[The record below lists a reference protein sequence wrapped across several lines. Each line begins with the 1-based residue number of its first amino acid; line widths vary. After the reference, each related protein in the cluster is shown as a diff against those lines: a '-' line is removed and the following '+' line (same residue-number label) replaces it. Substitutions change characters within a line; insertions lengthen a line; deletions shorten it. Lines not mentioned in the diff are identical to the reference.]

1 LKKLVVLKKQVFIVI
16 KETMIPAKGFKI
28 SCSLTCRLPKSTRV
42 QQRHFNIHEYQS
54 MDLMKE
60 FKIPTPINAVV
71 RTVEEAVR
79 VHKDAMGISWSGR
92 PKDVVVKAQ
101 ILAGGRGMGRFP
113 NLLGG
118 VHSSTSLEETEDLVG
133 KMLGYNLVTKQTG
146 PEGRRVDEVLIVER
160 LYNRRE
166 GYLAFLLDRK
176 KGCPVVVASGR
187 GGVNIEVVAEMDP
200 SLIVAEDVDPEVGI
214 TPEIIAKVFNILHFA
229 ERLKPDF
236 EDCIRNLWKLY
247 IERDVMQLEINPI
260 VETQDSRLMCIDGK
274 LNFDGSATFRQPS
287 HDSMMRNHQIDPRE
301 AVAKVAGFEYI
312 GLDGNIGCMVNGAG
326 LAMATMDTI
335 KACGGEPA
343 NFCDLGGGA
352 TSERVAAAYNLMCKD
367 KQVEA
372 ILVNIFGGIMACDTI
387 AQGIV
392 EAVQD
397 MRGKAKPV
405 IIRLEGT
412 NVDEGRKLIEDSGL
426 EMMVCFDMQE
436 AAEKA
441 VKICKIKK
449 LAKDAGLTL
458 EITAS
463 KVIVKV

>member
-1 LKKLVVLKKQVFIVI
+1 MVPV
-16 KETMIPAKGFKI
+16 KGFKMLRAL
-28 SCSLTCRLPKSTRV
+28 SRLPATATL
-42 QQRHFNIHEYQS
+42 QRRRFNIHEYQS
-54 MDLMKE
+54 MELMKD
-60 FKIPTPINAVV
+60 FNIPIPKNAVV
-71 RTVEEAVR
+71 KTVEDAVR
-79 VHKDAMGISWSGR
+79 VHKDEMGVSWSGR

-118 VHSSTSLEETEDLVG
+118 VHSSTSIDETEDLVS
-133 KMLGYNLVTKQTG
+133 KMLGYDLVTKQTG

-200 SLIVAEDVDPEVGI
+200 SLIVVEHVNPEEGI
-214 TPEIIAKVFNILHFA
+214 TQEIVDKVFNILHFA
-229 ERLKPDF
+229 DRLKADF
-236 EDCIRNLWKLY
+236 DQCLRNLWKLFLEKD
-247 IERDVMQLEINPI
+247 ITQLEINPI

-274 LNFDGSATFRQPS
+274 LNFDGYATFRQGS
-287 HDSMMRNHQIDPRE
+287 HDKLMRSHQVDPRE
-301 AVAKVAGFEYI
+301 AAAKVAGFEYI

-352 TSERVAAAYNLMCKD
+352 TTERVAAAYDLMCKD
-367 KQVEA
+367 EQVDA

-392 EAVQD
+392 WAVQE

-412 NVDEGRKLIEDSGL
+412 RVTEGRQLIEDSGL
-426 EMMVCFDMQE
+426 EMMVCFDMHE

-449 LAKDAGLTL
+449 LAKDAGLQL
-458 EITAS
+458 EISAT
-463 KVIVKV
+463 KVVVKV

>member
-1 LKKLVVLKKQVFIVI
+1 
-16 KETMIPAKGFKI
+16 
-28 SCSLTCRLPKSTRV
+28 
-42 QQRHFNIHEYQS
+42 

-60 FKIPTPINAVV
+60 FNIPTPINSVV
-71 RTVEEAVR
+71 RTVDEAVR
-79 VHKDAMGISWSGR
+79 VHRDQMGVSWSGK

-118 VHSSTSLEETEDLVG
+118 VHSSTSIEETKDLVG
-133 KMLGYNLVTKQTG
+133 KMLGQCLVTKQTG
-146 PEGRRVDEVLIVER
+146 PEGRQVDEVLIVER

-176 KGCPVVVASGR
+176 KGCPVVVASGK

-200 SLIVAEDVDPEVGI
+200 SLIVMEHVDPDVGI
-214 TPEIIAKVFNILHFA
+214 TPQILDKVFKILLFA
-229 ERLKPDF
+229 DRLKPDF
-236 EDCIRNLWKLY
+236 EECLNNLWRLFSQ
-247 IERDVMQLEINPI
+247 RDVTQLEINPI

-274 LNFDGSATFRQPS
+274 LNFDGYATFRQNS
-287 HDSMMRNHQIDPRE
+287 FSELMRNHQIDRRE
-301 AVAKVAGFEYI
+301 AEAKASGFEYI

-352 TSERVAAAYNLMCKD
+352 TSERVGAAYNLMCRD
-367 KQVEA
+367 ERVEA

-387 AQGIV
+387 AKGIV
-392 EAVQD
+392 EAVKD
-397 MRGKAKPV
+397 TTYKSKPV
-405 IIRLEGT
+405 VIRLEGT
-412 NVDEGRKLIEDSGL
+412 NVEDGRSLIKESGL
-426 EMMVCFDMQE
+426 EMLVCFDMQE

-441 VKICKIKK
+441 VKICKILKI
-449 LAKDAGLTL
+449 ARESGLDL
-458 EITAS
+458 EISST
-463 KVIVKV
+463 KVVLKV

>member
-1 LKKLVVLKKQVFIVI
+1 MF
-16 KETMIPAKGFKI
+16 PAKGFKI
-28 SCSLTCRLPKSTRV
+28 FRTLSRLPTAGKIQHR
-42 QQRHFNIHEYQS
+42 RFNIHEYQS
-54 MDLMKE
+54 MDIMRE
-60 FKIPTPINAVV
+60 FNIPTPTNAVC
-71 RTVEEAVR
+71 RTVEDAVR
-79 VHKDAMGISWSGR
+79 VHRDDMGVSWSGR

-118 VHSSTSLEETEDLVG
+118 VHSSTSLEETEDLVS

-200 SLIVAEDVDPEVGI
+200 SLIVVEHVNPDIGI
-214 TPEIIAKVFNILHFA
+214 TQESIDKVFGILHFS

-236 EDCIRNLWKLY
+236 DKCLKNLWRLFTDK
-247 IERDVMQLEINPI
+247 DVTQLEINPI

-274 LNFDGSATFRQPS
+274 LNFDGYATFRQKS
-287 HDSMMRNHQIDPRE
+287 YDDLMRHQQVDPRE
-301 AVAKVAGFEYI
+301 AAAKVAGFEYI

-352 TSERVAAAYNLMCKD
+352 TTERVAAAYDLMCKD
-367 KQVEA
+367 ERVDA

-387 AQGIV
+387 ALGIV

-397 MRGKAKPV
+397 MRGNAKPV

-412 NVDEGRKLIEDSGL
+412 NVDEGRQLIEDSGL
-426 EMMVCFDMQE
+426 EMMVCFDMHE

-449 LAKDAGLTL
+449 LAKDAGLQL

-463 KVIVKV
+463 KVVVKV